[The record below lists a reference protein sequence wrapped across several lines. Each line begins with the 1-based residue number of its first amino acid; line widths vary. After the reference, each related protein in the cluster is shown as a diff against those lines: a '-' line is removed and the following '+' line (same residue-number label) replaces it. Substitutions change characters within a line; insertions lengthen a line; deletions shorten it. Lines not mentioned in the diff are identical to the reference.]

1 MPCIRETP
9 NCRKEPSR
17 IEEVVFMKYGS
28 QFEKVFKEAM
38 KSPDFWL
45 EDIQL
50 SFLDSL
56 LHKKYLAERT
66 R

>member
-1 MPCIRETP
+1 
-9 NCRKEPSR
+9 
-17 IEEVVFMKYGS
+17 MKYGT

-56 LHKKYLAERT
+56 LDPWQIPSLCQQDT
-66 R
+66 